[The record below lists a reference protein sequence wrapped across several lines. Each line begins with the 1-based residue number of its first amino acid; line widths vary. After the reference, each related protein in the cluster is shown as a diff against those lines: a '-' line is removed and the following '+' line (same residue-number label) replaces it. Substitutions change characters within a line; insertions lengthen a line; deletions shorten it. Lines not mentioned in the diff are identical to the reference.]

1 MTSGSQPSG
10 EPGPDVVDLDARRR
24 AHHQELREASEH
36 IVVVL
41 PDTEGELTAVL
52 GRLEELLLADLDGED
67 DEPIVDAPPDA
78 AGAVGRL
85 ASYVGGAER
94 AAPAVQP
101 IAPDGRYELVPLHT
115 VVIGRDDLQRILG
128 AIARLPLA
136 SVDTLSGWFGDEQ
149 ETARFVASAQR
160 LGALLGLPW
169 DEDVGVLHGRLGGM
183 GGRTP
188 VRAVLSEAEY
198 AAYQRVSGRILET
211 WHAGDTLAPFL
222 YRGR

>member
-1 MTSGSQPSG
+1 MTSGSHPSG
-10 EPGPDVVDLDARRR
+10 EPAPDVVDLDARRR

-36 IVVVL
+36 VVVVL

-101 IAPDGRYELVPLHT
+101 VAPDGRYELIPLHT
-115 VVIGRDDLQRILG
+115 VVIGRDDLQRILD

-136 SVDTLSGWFGDEQ
+136 SADTLSGWFGGEQ
-149 ETARFVASAQR
+149 EAARFLASAQR

-169 DEDVGVLHGRLGGM
+169 DDDVGALQGRLGGV
-183 GGRTP
+183 GGGTP

-198 AAYQRVSGRILET
+198 DAHQRVSGRILET
-211 WHAGDTLAPFL
+211 WHAGDSLAPFL
-222 YRGR
+222 YKGR